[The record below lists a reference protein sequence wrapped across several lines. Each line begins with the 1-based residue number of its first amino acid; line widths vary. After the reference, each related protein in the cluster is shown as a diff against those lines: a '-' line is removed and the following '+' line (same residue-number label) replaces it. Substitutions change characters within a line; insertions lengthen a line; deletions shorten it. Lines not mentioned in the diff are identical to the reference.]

1 VEQLK
6 TIKDELK
13 LTRQQ
18 KEALQKRL
26 EEALTQKD
34 GKTSEIIN
42 MLRVAIEK
50 LISEIQFM

>member
-1 VEQLK
+1 MEQLK
-6 TIKDELK
+6 AIKDELK

-26 EEALTQKD
+26 DEALNQKD

-42 MLRVAIEK
+42 MLRAAVEK
-50 LISEIQFM
+50 LISEIQFT